1 MLKLLQSIVRL
12 LVGLLAVIVLCVAA
26 FDMVIVRPA
35 VSTIESFLSEASAD
49 ERNPPAAVALL
60 MHRLY
65 GEALKYHL
73 ARMVVRS
80 SEDLDRMSTS
90 NRQVREIGIGLL
102 MPLHLSDD
110 QIQTAFLSRVY
121 MGLTVRGFSQ
131 ASQRY
136 LHTPLAAVSKAQ
148 AAKLVAIAS
157 SPTLYLED
165 PVRLKKQAD
174 HLLSL
179 PPRP

>member
-12 LVGLLAVIVLCVAA
+12 FVGLLAVVVLSVAA
-26 FDMVIVRPA
+26 FDMVVVRPA
-35 VSTIESFLSEASAD
+35 VSIIESLLSSASAD
-49 ERNPPAAVALL
+49 ERNPPAAVSLL
-60 MHRLY
+60 MHRFY
-65 GEALKYHL
+65 GEGLKYSV

-80 SEDLDRMSTS
+80 SGELDQRSTS

-110 QIQTAFLSRVY
+110 QIQTAFLSQVY
-121 MGLTVRGFSQ
+121 MGLKVRGFSQ
-131 ASQRY
+131 ASQRH
-136 LHTPLAAVSKAQ
+136 LRTPLAAVSNEQ

-157 SPTLYLED
+157 APTLYLED
-165 PVRLKKQAD
+165 PVRLKKQAEY
-174 HLLSL
+174 LLSL

>member
-1 MLKLLQSIVRL
+1 MFKLLQSIVRVF
-12 LVGLLAVIVLCVAA
+12 VGLLAVIVLSVAA
-26 FDMVIVRPA
+26 FDVAVVRPA
-35 VSTIESFLSEASAD
+35 VSTIESLLSDASAD

-60 MHRLY
+60 MHRFY
-65 GEALKYHL
+65 GEGLKYHV

-80 SEDLDRMSTS
+80 SAELDRMSTS

-131 ASQRY
+131 ASQRH
-136 LHTPLAAVSKAQ
+136 LHTPLAAVSNEQ

-165 PVRLKKQAD
+165 PVRLKKQAEY
-174 HLLSL
+174 LLSL